1 MVDWNSLTSEE
12 SEISRESTMFDIDRM
27 INEGLGGG
35 NVTID
40 NGLIGPSTTDTMD
53 IVDESPEIGRRRIKR
68 MEIQRAVEIFN
79 SKDIYKVNLEGS
91 PCGSSMWISRTEWP
105 PSGRL
110 PSDQYA
116 DCRRRPAKRRRIAY
130 CRASRIPETV

>member
-1 MVDWNSLTSEE
+1 MDWNSLTSEE

-53 IVDESPEIGRRRIKR
+53 IVDESPRNREK
-68 MEIQRAVEIFN
+68 E
-79 SKDIYKVNLEGS
+79 D
-91 PCGSSMWISRTEWP
+91 
-105 PSGRL
+105 
-110 PSDQYA
+110 
-116 DCRRRPAKRRRIAY
+116 
-130 CRASRIPETV
+130 